1 MKSFLKKD
9 NYFLGMAM
17 ALLLPL
23 PVYGFLWA
31 IDILMK
37 STGLWHGLQQPENI
51 YLLSVVGNFL
61 LVRLTFVKWR
71 SPKTG
76 KGVLLMTIALIL
88 AFFFLYF
95 KQPH

>member
-1 MKSFLKKD
+1 MDFFKKD
-9 NYFLGMAM
+9 KFFLGLIMG
-17 ALLLPL
+17 LLLPL
-23 PVYGFLWA
+23 PVYGIFWALDVFL
-31 IDILMK
+31 K

-71 SPKTG
+71 SPKAG
-76 KGVLLMTIALIL
+76 KGVLIITVAFILI
-88 AFFFLYF
+88 FFFLFF

>member
-1 MKSFLKKD
+1 MKSFLKKN

-76 KGVLLMTIALIL
+76 KGVLLMTIALIFV
-88 AFFFLYF
+88 FFFLYF
-95 KQPH
+95 KQPR